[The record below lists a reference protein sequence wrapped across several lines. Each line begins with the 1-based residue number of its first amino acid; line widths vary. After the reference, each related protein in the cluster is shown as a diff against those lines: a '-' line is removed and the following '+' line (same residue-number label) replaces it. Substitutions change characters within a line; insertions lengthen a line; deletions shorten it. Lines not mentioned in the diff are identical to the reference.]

1 MVCCLSSSIISCDF
15 EHSRS
20 LSVLHSHCRTSIQS
34 QWHFH
39 PVSYSKDH
47 TNVDCGLGVLEPEEY
62 TDHTLYNNT
71 GFSQK
76 WAELCGLTPQETCPH
91 VSLESERGLCVCV
104 CVCVCV
110 SVCAFIKVNICP
122 PISVHVM
129 YASTTTPFHDLCVD
143 TISVWSGHYHF
154 VGKLQA
160 LSSQWRTWLHSTHTH
175 CAHTDMHFNPCSVL
189 SFSSSPRLLHTAHTV
204 WSN

>member
-91 VSLESERGLCVCV
+91 VSLESERFVCLCLCVCV
-104 CVCVCV
+104 CVCVSQCV
-110 SVCAFIKVNICP
+110 RSLKW
-122 PISVHVM
+122 ISVLLFLSM
-129 YASTTTPFHDLCVD
+129 SCTLLQPRLFTT
-143 TISVWSGHYHF
+143 SVWT
-154 VGKLQA
+154 
-160 LSSQWRTWLHSTHTH
+160 LSLYGAAIITL
-175 CAHTDMHFNPCSVL
+175 
-189 SFSSSPRLLHTAHTV
+189 
-204 WSN
+204 

>member
-1 MVCCLSSSIISCDF
+1 MSQHLLFINTAYLLLEKSLLSIMSLSWVYQGNHEYHLIFMVCCSSSTIISCDF

-20 LSVLHSHCRTSIQS
+20 SSVLHSHRRTSIQS

-39 PVSYSKDH
+39 PVSYSTDH
-47 TNVDCGLGVLEPEEY
+47 IDCGLGVLEPEEY

-104 CVCVCV
+104 CVH
-110 SVCAFIKVNICP
+110 SLKW
-122 PISVHVM
+122 ISVLLFLSM
-129 YASTTTPFHDLCVD
+129 SCTLLQPRLFTT
-143 TISVWSGHYHF
+143 SVWT
-154 VGKLQA
+154 
-160 LSSQWRTWLHSTHTH
+160 LSLYGAAIITL
-175 CAHTDMHFNPCSVL
+175 
-189 SFSSSPRLLHTAHTV
+189 
-204 WSN
+204 

>member
-1 MVCCLSSSIISCDF
+1 MVCCSSSTIISCDF
-15 EHSRS
+15 EHSQS
-20 LSVLHSHCRTSIQS
+20 SSVLHSHRRTSIQS

-39 PVSYSKDH
+39 PVSYSTDH
-47 TNVDCGLGVLEPEEY
+47 TDIDCRLGVLEPKEY

-91 VSLESERGLCVCV
+91 VSLESERGVCV
-104 CVCVCV
+104 CVC
-110 SVCAFIKVNICP
+110 VCAFIKVNICP

-129 YASTTTPFHDLCVD
+129 YASTTTPFHDLLC
-143 TISVWSGHYHF
+143 GHYLCMEQPLTLCRKTPGIVLTVEDMITH
-154 VGKLQA
+154 
-160 LSSQWRTWLHSTHTH
+160 HTHTH
-175 CAHTDMHFNPCSVL
+175 SAHTDMLFNPCSVL

-204 WSN
+204 WLN